1 MGRAPELPTN
11 APGWHPGRL
20 SKQGH
25 GRAGK
30 LQRIVENELP
40 RTVLGWGV
48 QDIEAVVA
56 WLQKRG
62 VEFEKYPFVQDKE
75 RGIWAAPGG
84 NVLSVAQHKPQT

>member
-1 MGRAPELPTN
+1 MGRAPEPPTN

-30 LQRIVENELP
+30 FQRIAENELP

-62 VEFEKYPFVQDKE
+62 
-75 RGIWAAPGG
+75 WAAPGGDRVAWFKDSDG